1 MDTPAGTQDTLVTRD
16 GPIVTLTFNRPQ
28 TRNAMTWSMYDRL
41 LQVCEEVDADD
52 AIRVLVLRGAGG
64 KAFVA
69 GTDISQFKVFETAE
83 DGLAYERDGAAR
95 SARLERVRKPVI
107 AQIQGF
113 AVGGGFNISACCD
126 LRVATPDAKFGAPI
140 ARTLGNCLSMETYA
154 RFVDL
159 LGPSVVKDVIF
170 RARFLTAQEALAAG
184 FVHEIVPPEEIDARV
199 RAIALEIADH
209 APITIQVTKEALRR
223 LRDHRGLPED
233 DDLIARTY
241 TSADFREGAAA
252 FVGKRKPRWT
262 GK

>member
-1 MDTPAGTQDTLVTRD
+1 VDTPAGTQDALVTRD
-16 GPIVTLTFNRPQ
+16 GAIMTLTFNRPQ
-28 TRNAMTWSMYDRL
+28 TRNAMTWAMYERL

-52 AIRVLVLRGAGG
+52 SVRVLVLRGAGG

-83 DGLAYERDGAAR
+83 DGLAYERDDAAR

-113 AVGGGFNISACCD
+113 AVGGGFNITACCD
-126 LRVATPDAKFGAPI
+126 LRIATPDAKFGAPI

-159 LGPSVVKDVIF
+159 LGTSRVKDVIF
-170 RARFLTAQEALAAG
+170 RARFFTAEEALAAG

-199 RAIALEIADH
+199 KAIALEIADH

-223 LRDHRGLPED
+223 LRDHRGLPD
-233 DDLIARTY
+233 GDDLIARTY
-241 TSADFREGAAA
+241 TSADFRDGAAA
-252 FVGKRKPRWT
+252 FVEKRKPRWT